1 MAAAPVEV
9 APRLYLIGGHHPVSM
24 WQDVNVPNILA
35 MHGDDTLYLLDSGLG
50 AEQRQA
56 ILHLVDQLQGKFSRV
71 VLLNSHGHADHTGN
85 NDVLAK
91 IPADEKL
98 HYISELSKQYF
109 DPMGFFRDA
118 YDEGAG
124 YFDYLRGLDLSV
136 EALWPLLLRGG
147 LDPAADKEALGDIGR
162 RLAYSGLTPV
172 ISHYWGDLMM
182 RNIAET
188 YPPLHPSIETMRWY
202 ETQPKTTFDYG
213 DAQWTGW
220 QLGQVCV
227 FEGHGHTAD
236 GVLFYLPQH
245 KFLFFA
251 DETTTIPIWK
261 DTNTDNTARNLRNAL
276 AMVDVGA
283 VESITA
289 GHFPLQVVTG
299 ADAIHETLNAFLDQK
314 NSFDREV
321 TDAVNEAAEP
331 GVSID
336 DLYDNLRRRPEGVAA
351 GLVANQFPKMPSFLK
366 LTLLNFCRQHFT
378 QAADDAGRPVFRN
391 TA

>member
-9 APRLYLIGGHHPVSM
+9 APGLYLLEGHHPVSM

-35 MHGDDTLYLLDSGLG
+35 MHDDGTLYLLDSGLG

-56 ILHLVDQLQGKFSRV
+56 ILDLVGQLQGKFSRV

-85 NDVLAK
+85 NDVLAEVQ
-91 IPADEKL
+91 AVEKL
-98 HYISELSKQYF
+98 HYISERSKQYF

-136 EALWPLLLRGG
+136 EGLWPLLTRAG
-147 LDPAADKEALGDIGR
+147 LNPAADKEALVDIGR
-162 RLAYSGLTPV
+162 RLEKAGLTRV

-299 ADAIHETLNAFLDQK
+299 ADAIRETLNAFLDQK
-314 NSFDREV
+314 NGFDREV
-321 TDAVNEAAEP
+321 TDVVNQTAGA

-336 DLYDNLRRRPEGVAA
+336 DLYDNLRRRPEGVVA
-351 GLVANQFPKMPSFLK
+351 GLAANQFPKMPSFLK

-378 QAADDAGRPVFRN
+378 QAADDAGRPVFR
-391 TA
+391 TTT

>member
-1 MAAAPVEV
+1 MGAAPVEV
-9 APRLYLIGGHHPVSM
+9 APGLYLIGGHHPVSM

-35 MHGDDTLYLLDSGLG
+35 MHDDGTLYLLDSGLG

-56 ILHLVDQLQGKFSRV
+56 ILHLVGQLQGEFSRV

-85 NDVLAK
+85 NDVLAEVQ
-91 IPADEKL
+91 AVEKL
-98 HYISELSKQYF
+98 HYISERSKQYF

-202 ETQPKTTFDYG
+202 ETRPKTTFEYG

-299 ADAIHETLNAFLDQK
+299 ADAIRETLNAFLDQK

-321 TDAVNEAAEP
+321 TDAVNQTAGA

-336 DLYDNLRRRPEGVAA
+336 ELYDSLRRRPEGVVAA
-351 GLVANQFPKMPSFLK
+351 LAANQFPKMPSFLK